1 MPYTDASRFVLQCK
15 HRAISATGDITG
27 SQFTEILDGFTG
39 EANGYMHITTD
50 FCTWSSATQE
60 SKLMKKVAN
69 DYIESYILYIEQAEN
84 IAVQNRVE
92 MLAPSIYDPKY
103 MTRLAP
109 FRKEKR
115 EEHSTVITYNM
126 WDGKVSKY

>member
-1 MPYTDASRFVLQCK
+1 MAYTSSSEFTLQFK
-15 HRAISATGDITG
+15 HRAISASGDI
-27 SQFTEILDGFTG
+27 SSSSFTTILDGFTG
-39 EANGYMHITTD
+39 EVNGFMNITTD
-50 FCTWSSATQE
+50 FCSYSDATQE

-69 DYIESYILYIEQAEN
+69 DYMEAYILYIEQAEN

-92 MLAPSIYDPKY
+92 TLAPSIYDPKY

-115 EEHSTVITYNM
+115 EEHFTAMTYNM
-126 WDGKVSKY
+126 GTGKVTRY

>member
-1 MPYTDASRFVLQCK
+1 MAYTNASQFTLQCK

-27 SQFTEILDGFTG
+27 SQFTTILDGFAG
-39 EANGYMHITTD
+39 EVNGFMNIEDD

-69 DYIESYILYIEQAEN
+69 DYMESYITYIEQAEN
-84 IAVQNRVE
+84 INVQNRVE

-115 EEHSTVITYNM
+115 EEHSTVITKNM
-126 WDGKVSKY
+126 MTGSVTRY